1 MKPEDERA
9 TPTVVPLRPAV
20 DVAPVPRVGRIVG
33 ISADG
38 VPLVECEHSD
48 SPAEARFFATLDPA
62 TLTSGAEVLLFFDG
76 GDLLRPIIA
85 GVLAPRGRPI
95 LRSVETVETTVAAD
109 LPDFACVDGKRVV
122 IRGRDE
128 IVFSCGEASITLRRN
143 GKVIVR
149 GTKVESHSL
158 GTQWVTGAVV
168 KIN

>member
-1 MKPEDERA
+1 
-9 TPTVVPLRPAV
+9 
-20 DVAPVPRVGRIVG
+20 
-33 ISADG
+33 
-38 VPLVECEHSD
+38 
-48 SPAEARFFATLDPA
+48 
-62 TLTSGAEVLLFFDG
+62 VLLFFDG

-95 LRSVETVETTVAAD
+95 LRSVETLETTVAAD

>member
-1 MKPEDERA
+1 
-9 TPTVVPLRPAV
+9 
-20 DVAPVPRVGRIVG
+20 VAPVPRVGRIVG

-38 VPLVECEHSD
+38 VPLVECEGSD

-95 LRSVETVETTVAAD
+95 LRSVETVETTAAANAN
-109 LPDFACVDGKRVV
+109 LPDFACVDGKRVA

-158 GTQWVTGAVV
+158 GTQWVTGALV

>member
-9 TPTVVPLRPAV
+9 TTAVIPLRPAD

-38 VPLVECEHSD
+38 VPLVECEGSD
-48 SPAEARFFATLDPA
+48 SPAEARFFATLDPV

-85 GVLAPRGRPI
+85 GVMAPRGRPI
-95 LRSVETVETTVAAD
+95 LQSVETVETTAD

-158 GTQWVTGAVV
+158 GTQWVTGALV